1 MNANIINAIGYVR
14 VSTEEQAREGV
25 SITAQEER
33 ITALATAKG
42 WNLVSIIKDAGY
54 SGKNL
59 SRPGAESLIG
69 ICQRAEVD
77 VVIVF
82 KVDRLTRRQ
91 KDLWHLLEDVFY
103 KNQVGFVSVTEAFDS
118 TTAAGT
124 AFLGMIGVFAQLE
137 RDLVSERTREAL
149 IHKKTKGE
157 WVGRQP
163 TGFRISKSGRLEED
177 PDKLRLIARAKRLRR
192 GGASF
197 GDISRALG
205 MPKTTIYRLVNTHMR
220 SLKSNYCRRLSV
232 APVPQGFLFGTGGNH
247 ARHLE
252 RSYLVD

>member
-1 MNANIINAIGYVR
+1 MDTNIIRAIGYVR
-14 VSTEEQAREGV
+14 VSTEEQAREGI
-25 SITAQEER
+25 SIEAQEER
-33 ITALATAKG
+33 IRALATAKG
-42 WNLVSIIKDAGY
+42 WDLAEIIRDPGY

-59 SRPGAESLIG
+59 SRPGMKRLIDSCRRG
-69 ICQRAEVD
+69 TAN
-77 VVIVF
+77 VVIVY

-91 KDLWHLLEDVFY
+91 KDLWYLLEDVFY

-163 TGFRISKSGRLEED
+163 TGFRMDEGGRLEAD
-177 PDKLRLIARAKRLRR
+177 PDSLKMIARAKRLRR
-192 GGASF
+192 EGASY

-205 MPKTTIYRLVNTHMR
+205 TPKTTIYRLINTN
-220 SLKSNYCRRLSV
+220 LRRLKASYHSELREV
-232 APVPQGFLFGTGGNH
+232 AVP
-247 ARHLE
+247 
-252 RSYLVD
+252 

>member
-1 MNANIINAIGYVR
+1 MNTNIATAIGYVR

-25 SITAQEER
+25 SIEAQEGR
-33 ITALATAKG
+33 IRALATAKG
-42 WNLVSIIKDAGY
+42 WSLVSIIKDAGY

-59 SRPGAESLIG
+59 NRPGVKGLIDV
-69 ICQRAEVD
+69 CRKAEVD
-77 VVIVF
+77 VVIVY
-82 KVDRLTRRQ
+82 KVDRLTRKQ
-91 KDLWHLLEDVFY
+91 KDLWYLLEDVFY

-157 WVGRQP
+157 WVGRMP
-163 TGFRISKSGRLEED
+163 TGFRISESGRLEED
-177 PDKLRLIARAKRLRR
+177 PDMLRLIARAKRMRR

-197 GDISRALG
+197 GEISRALSV
-205 MPKTTIYRLVNTHMR
+205 PKTTIYRLVNVHLR
-220 SLKSNYCRRLSV
+220 SLKASYCSELREAV
-232 APVPQGFLFGTGGNH
+232 VP
-247 ARHLE
+247 
-252 RSYLVD
+252 

>member
-42 WNLVSIIKDAGY
+42 WNLVTIIRDAGY

-91 KDLWHLLEDVFY
+91 KDLWYLLEDVFY
-103 KNQVGFVSVTEAFDS
+103 KNQVGFVSVTEAFDT
-118 TTAAGT
+118 TTAAGK
-124 AFLGMIGVFAQLE
+124 AFLGMIGIFAQLE

-149 IHKKTKGE
+149 GQKKRKGQ
-157 WVGRQP
+157 WIGRRP
-163 TGFRISKSGRLEED
+163 TGFRINEGGRLEED
-177 PDKLRLIARAKRLRR
+177 PDVIKMIARAKRLRR
-192 GGASF
+192 EGASF

-205 MPKTTIYRLVNTHMR
+205 TPKTTIYRLINTN
-220 SLKSNYCRRLSV
+220 LRRLKASYHSELREV
-232 APVPQGFLFGTGGNH
+232 VVP
-247 ARHLE
+247 
-252 RSYLVD
+252 

>member
-1 MNANIINAIGYVR
+1 VNAHIINAIGYVR

-42 WNLVSIIKDAGY
+42 WNLVKIIRDAGY

-59 SRPGAESLIG
+59 NRPGAESLIG
-69 ICQRAEVD
+69 ICRKAEVD

-82 KVDRLTRRQ
+82 KVDRLTRKQ
-91 KDLWHLLEDVFY
+91 KYLWYLLEDVFY
-103 KNQVGFVSVTEAFDS
+103 KNQVGFVSVTESFDS

-149 IHKKTKGE
+149 NHKRAKGE
-157 WVGRQP
+157 WVGRTP
-163 TGFRISKSGRLEED
+163 TGFRINGEGRLEAD
-177 PDKLRLIARAKRLRR
+177 PEALKTIARAKRLKRE
-192 GGASF
+192 GASF
-197 GDISRALG
+197 GSISRALE
-205 MPKTTIYRLVNTHMR
+205 MPKTTIYRLVNANLRNRNH
-220 SLKSNYCRRLSV
+220 NYLNTI
-232 APVPQGFLFGTGGNH
+232 AN
-247 ARHLE
+247 
-252 RSYLVD
+252 